1 MGFAANET
9 AKQVSFLQ
17 QKELAIPRKCYED
30 LHVSHAF
37 KDRISSTGHVKS
49 PFLTLSW
56 ATEIESLVLFSN
68 SIK

>member
-17 QKELAIPRKCYED
+17 QKELAIPQKCFED
-30 LHVSHAF
+30 LHVLHAF
-37 KDRISSTGHVKS
+37 KDSTGHVKS

-68 SIK
+68 SII